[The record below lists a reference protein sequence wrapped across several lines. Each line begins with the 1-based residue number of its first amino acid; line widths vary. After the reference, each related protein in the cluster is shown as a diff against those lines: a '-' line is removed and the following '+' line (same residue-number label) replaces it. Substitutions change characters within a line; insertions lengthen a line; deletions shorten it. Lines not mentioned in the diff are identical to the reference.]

1 MQNICTFITCQAV
14 GQASSLQNEEKD
26 FYRVNPLL
34 YHISS
39 EYKLVIRE
47 EILQVFVFIR
57 SMDTSGY
64 EW

>member
-39 EYKLVIRE
+39 E
-47 EILQVFVFIR
+47 
-57 SMDTSGY
+57 
-64 EW
+64 